1 MKIPVIRQLA
11 EKYSI
16 AQLEESEAAI
26 LEERAP
32 AITDAGDDAGD
43 QLTNI
48 SAALWVKREM
58 AEKNIDLKT
67 ALRAY
72 SQRVRDSIS

>member
-11 EKYSI
+11 EKYS
-16 AQLEESEAAI
+16 AAELEAAEAAL
-26 LEERAP
+26 LEERTP
-32 AITDAGDDAGD
+32 ALTDAGDDAGD

-48 SAALWVKREM
+48 TAAIWIKREM
-58 AEKNIDLKT
+58 EEKEIDLRT